1 MKAYVNDTCIGCG
14 MCNSI
19 CPSVFDMTD
28 EGVAQAADATV
39 AAADEASVREAIDS
53 CPVCAIEEQ

>member
-19 CPSVFDMTD
+19 CPSVFEMTD
-28 EGVAQAADATV
+28 AGVAEASASVDSS
-39 AAADEASVREAIDS
+39 DEASVREAIDS
-53 CPVCAIEEQ
+53 CPVGAIEEQ